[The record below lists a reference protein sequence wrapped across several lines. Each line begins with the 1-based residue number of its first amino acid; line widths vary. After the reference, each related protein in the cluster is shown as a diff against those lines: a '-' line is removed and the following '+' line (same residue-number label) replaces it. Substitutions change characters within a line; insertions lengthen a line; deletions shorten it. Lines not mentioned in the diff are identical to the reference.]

1 MQRRFT
7 KRIAA
12 ISQLSY
18 KDRLAYLG
26 LDTLGYRRLKFDLIM
41 FNKIVHNLVDV
52 DRDSLI
58 TFRPAATSTRNSYL
72 KIFKP
77 TCMSSVRTNF
87 LSFRC
92 INVWNHLSESAR
104 SASSILG
111 FKNAVS
117 SYDLSSFLRVFKF

>member
-1 MQRRFT
+1 
-7 KRIAA
+7 
-12 ISQLSY
+12 
-18 KDRLAYLG
+18 
-26 LDTLGYRRLKFDLIM
+26 M
-41 FNKIVHNLVDV
+41 FYKIVHNLVDV
-52 DRDSLI
+52 DRDSLT

-72 KIFKP
+72 KFFKP

-87 LSFRC
+87 LLLRC
-92 INVWNHLSESAR
+92 INVWNHLNESVR